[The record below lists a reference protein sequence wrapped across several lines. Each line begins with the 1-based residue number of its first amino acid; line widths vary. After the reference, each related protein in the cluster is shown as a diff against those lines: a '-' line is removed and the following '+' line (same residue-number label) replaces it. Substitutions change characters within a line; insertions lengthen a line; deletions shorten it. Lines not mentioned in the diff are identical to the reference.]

1 MSTIYFQYT
10 EGEAGADSLY
20 LYLKTIKDDT
30 IPIPKKVGKDSG
42 AVNFEDYLNSLDSV
56 PTIDNNNVPKMKD
69 YYRTKLEEK
78 FPKLKTDIDLIND
91 YIKNNTKYKKY
102 KEHIKNVRNNFQ
114 YDVEININENG
125 ELNIYDESDIKPIID
140 EIKKTITFSYEDMT
154 GLKSTI
160 DEIKQIEKEKV
171 EKPEIPK
178 LELLKDVKYDDF
190 NEDKILYVFSQK
202 NEWSLDAS
210 ELYKDLNPSK

>member
-1 MSTIYFQYT
+1 M
-10 EGEAGADSLY
+10 Y

-42 AVNFEDYLNSLDSV
+42 AVNFEDYLYSLDSV
-56 PTIDNNNVPKMKD
+56 P
-69 YYRTKLEEK
+69 
-78 FPKLKTDIDLIND
+78 
-91 YIKNNTKYKKY
+91 
-102 KEHIKNVRNNFQ
+102 
-114 YDVEININENG
+114 
-125 ELNIYDESDIKPIID
+125 
-140 EIKKTITFSYEDMT
+140 
-154 GLKSTI
+154 TI